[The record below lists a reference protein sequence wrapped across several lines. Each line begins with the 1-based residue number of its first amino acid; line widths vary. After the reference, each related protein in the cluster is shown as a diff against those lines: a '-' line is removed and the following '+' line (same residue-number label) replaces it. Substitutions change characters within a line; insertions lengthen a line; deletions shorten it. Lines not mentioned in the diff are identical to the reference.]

1 MSEQRV
7 DVGRALKSIADSY
20 VERDPADAAKV
31 RAGVDRYGRRRTRFV
46 LAGGT
51 LAAGA
56 AALVVFF
63 ATSSSAPEDTFQPA
77 DEPKLEVVQE
87 VALEG
92 SPLQVAAKEDV
103 AWVTRYDDGNV
114 SRIEVGADSPAWER
128 DIGFI
133 PGDIVATEDGLWL
146 TDTEENQVVQLD
158 PETGDRIDEWIIEGS
173 PGQGSGSPGRLTVGQ
188 DAIRV
193 TVDGIGVVRIDRA
206 SGDQEPI
213 YSGPVIDIAMGNN
226 VFWVFNAN
234 GLIVPI
240 DPDEG
245 TIVEGLE
252 VPEVVG
258 EGEVTFLRGALYYGI
273 EGNPTLWRFDE
284 ATGAETDRITLPG
297 TYQDIDADSDGL
309 WALVREGRLG
319 TLVEL
324 DPTTGAVG
332 DTSLQLEDDP
342 VDIVTGD
349 DGVWVALASGGRVVL
364 VR

>member
-1 MSEQRV
+1 V

-20 VERDPADAAKV
+20 VERNPADAAKV

-46 LAGGT
+46 LAGAT

-77 DEPKLEVVQE
+77 DVPQLEIVQE

-92 SPLQVAAKEDV
+92 SPLQVAAKENV
-103 AWVTRYDDGNV
+103 AWVTRLNDGNV
-114 SRIEVGADSPAWER
+114 SRVEVGAESPTWEQ
-128 DIGFI
+128 DVGVI
-133 PGDIVATEDGLWL
+133 PSDIVATSDGLWI
-146 TDTEENQVVQLD
+146 TDRTNNAVVQLD
-158 PETGDRIDEWIIEGS
+158 QNTGDRIQSWELDA
-173 PGQGSGSPGRLTVGQ
+173 PPGRLAVGQ
-188 DAIRV
+188 AAIRV
-193 TVDGIGVVRIDRA
+193 TVDGVGVIKIDRA
-206 SGDQEPI
+206 TGDETEI
-213 YSGPVIDIAMGNN
+213 YSGDVIDVAMGENA
-226 VFWVFNAN
+226 FWVLNTN

-240 DPDEG
+240 DPDTAVAVDGME
-245 TIVEGLE
+245 I
-252 VPEVVG
+252 PEVVG
-258 EGEVTFLRGALYYGI
+258 EGEVTYLRGALYYGV

-297 TYQDIDADSDGL
+297 TYQDIDADAEGL

-319 TLVEL
+319 SLVEL

-349 DGVWVALASGGRVVL
+349 DGVWVALASGGRVIL

>member
-1 MSEQRV
+1 MSEHRV
-7 DVGRALKSIADSY
+7 DVGRALKSIGDSY
-20 VERDPADAAKV
+20 VERNPADAAKV

-46 LAGGT
+46 LAGAT
-51 LAAGA
+51 LAAGT
-56 AALVVFF
+56 AALVFF
-63 ATSSSAPEDTFQPA
+63 LVTSSSAPEDTFQPA
-77 DEPKLEVVQE
+77 DEPKLEIVHE

-114 SRIEVGADSPAWER
+114 SRIEVGADSPAWEQ

-133 PGDIVATEDGLWL
+133 PGDIVATDDGLFL
-146 TDTEENQVVQLD
+146 TDTEANQVVQLD
-158 PETGDRIDEWIIEGS
+158 PETGDRIDEWTIEGS
-173 PGQGSGSPGRLTVGQ
+173 PGQGSGRPGRLTVGE

-206 SGDQEPI
+206 TGNQKPI
-213 YSGPVIDIAMGNN
+213 YSGPVIDIAMGKEA
-226 VFWVFNAN
+226 FWVLNTN

-240 DPDEG
+240 DPD
-245 TIVEGLE
+245 TAVNVEGLE

-284 ATGAETDRITLPG
+284 ATGTETDRITLPG
-297 TYQDIDADSDGL
+297 GYQDIDADAEGL

-319 TLVEL
+319 TLLEL

-332 DTSLQLEDDP
+332 DTALQLEDDP

-349 DGVWVALASGGRVVL
+349 DGVWVALASGGRVIL
-364 VR
+364 VK